1 MKNCGSVRLNRD
13 RKRMQSDESLDNDCN
28 LKKKTYEQFE
38 SFLVKRNQTRT
49 KLEIKIILYSIILE
63 FIFIVSNDSFNN
75 FSLQTVKLFS
85 III

>member
-13 RKRMQSDESLDNDCN
+13 RKRMQSDESLDNDCS

-49 KLEIKIILYSIILE
+49 KLEIKIIFILQFWNLYL
-63 FIFIVSNDSFNN
+63 SF
-75 FSLQTVKLFS
+75 QTIHSTISRFK
-85 III
+85 

>member
-13 RKRMQSDESLDNDCN
+13 RKRMQSDESLDNDCS

-38 SFLVKRNQTRT
+38 SFLETQSSS
-49 KLEIKIILYSIILE
+49 KLEIKIILYSTILE
-63 FIFIVSNDSFNN
+63 LIFIVSNDSFNN